1 MRSLFSSWFFRQDML
16 KYQKSGRQKRY
27 SLLPIAIYPEMR
39 SGMYNYKITI
49 QYDGT
54 RYRGWQSQNST
65 EETIQGK
72 LADVLSRMAGGEV
85 AVIGSGRTDAGVH
98 ARGQVANFYLSR
110 KRDTAELQDYLNR
123 YLPEDIAVVHTEEVD
138 ERFHSRYQA
147 KSKTY
152 LYRIH
157 TGNVPEVFERRYV
170 YDYQTPLDVGR
181 MRKAA
186 ELLSGTH
193 DFRSFCGNKKMKKS
207 TVRTIYEIRIEE
219 TEQEIEIYYT
229 GDGFLQNM
237 VRILTGTLIEIG
249 DGRRA
254 PEEIAP
260 ILAAK
265 NREQAGYTAPAC
277 GLTLLE
283 VRYEVE

>member
-1 MRSLFSSWFFRQDML
+1 
-16 KYQKSGRQKRY
+16 
-27 SLLPIAIYPEMR
+27 
-39 SGMYNYKITI
+39 MYNYKITI

-72 LADVLSRMAGGEV
+72 LADVLSRMAGEEV

-110 KRDTAELQDYLNR
+110 KWNTAELQDYLNH

-138 ERFHSRYQA
+138 ERFHSRYHA

-157 TGNVPEVFERRYV
+157 TGNVPEVFERKYV
-170 YDYQTPLDVGR
+170 YDYQTPLDVGL
-181 MRKAA
+181 MREAA

-207 TVRTIYEIRIEE
+207 TVRTIYEIRIDASEH
-219 TEQEIEIYYT
+219 EIKIYYT

-249 DGRRA
+249 DGRRM
-254 PEEIAP
+254 PEEIHR

-265 NREQAGYTAPAC
+265 DREQAGYTAPAC

-283 VRYEVE
+283 VRYEEE

>member
-1 MRSLFSSWFFRQDML
+1 
-16 KYQKSGRQKRY
+16 
-27 SLLPIAIYPEMR
+27 
-39 SGMYNYKITI
+39 MYNYKITI

-72 LADVLSRMAGGEV
+72 LADVLSRMAGEEV

-123 YLPEDIAVVHTEEVD
+123 YLPEDIAVVHTEEAD

-152 LYRIH
+152 LYRVH
-157 TGNVPEVFERRYV
+157 TGNVPDVFERRYV

-181 MRKAA
+181 MSKAA

-207 TVRTIYEIRIEE
+207 TVRTIYEIQIEE
-219 TEQEIEIYYT
+219 TEQEIKIYYT

-254 PEEIAP
+254 PEEMLN

-265 NREQAGYTAPAC
+265 DRKQAGYTAPAC